1 MILGTVA
8 GDARCRRGNT
18 RMHIRLRQM
27 CIREWS
33 RVRRLGRL
41 DVLGAR
47 TLGALADLER
57 HSLSF
62 AK

>member
-1 MILGTVA
+1 MNRV
-8 GDARCRRGNT
+8 RGKGGAQLCWVYR

-41 DVLGAR
+41 HVLGAR